1 MECRKQKNK
10 KPLDVGGPSSGGREQ
25 GDERPSSGE
34 ENEQVPMAPEQ
45 VPMAPEQVEDVGME
59 TSSPAP
65 YTFQSPVGRPRRLPV
80 PGSLSKS
87 SSVISFM
94 SATSGE
100 EDTSRLWRRKRGRK
114 NLSDSSQTASETE
127 TGEPM
132 SAKAKVKKR
141 GRGRPPTTGKYVG
154 LAAAKRSLAEADLA
168 AAEAQ
173 AENAA
178 AEAQAEQK
186 LAQQPTEICGS
197 QPRLVAMSGGEKD
210 RDLVAVASSYAEAVL
225 RVAKSSSQL
234 KGTSQKALKDAAAG
248 FKDVVEAMAR
258 RTVNDETRRLR
269 DENQRMQE
277 RLLATE
283 RQIAELRA
291 QTAQGE
297 KRAAAAPLTVS
308 PEAEVDALVGLIT
321 SRIMA
326 RIDARYGHLLKKENL
341 RPPLAADKKRAATTA
356 ATTANELTVP
366 AGTFAAAVAGNKGK
380 GKKSTAAAA
389 APAEK
394 SGAEPVPTSTATETA
409 PDRRAGEKKKKKKK
423 KTATA
428 AKPAST
434 IPASQEGTWQVV
446 GEKKK
451 VAKAAR
457 KKAAVTKQQAKSMRT
472 PKSAA
477 VTLALQPG
485 AVDAG
490 VTYAGNATSTNGYK
504 GLSVE

>member
-34 ENEQVPMAPEQ
+34 ENEQVPMAPEP
-45 VPMAPEQVEDVGME
+45 VPMAPEQVESVGVG

-65 YTFQSPVGRPRRLPV
+65 STFQSPMVRPRRLPV

-87 SSVISFM
+87 SSVISLM

-100 EDTSRLWRRKRGRK
+100 EDTSRFWRRKRGIE
-114 NLSDSSQTASETE
+114 NISDSSPTASETG
-127 TGEPM
+127 TGEPT

-154 LAAAKRSLAEADLA
+154 LAAAKRSLAEAELA
-168 AAEAQ
+168 AAKAQ
-173 AENAA
+173 AEHAA
-178 AEAQAEQK
+178 AEAQAEQN

-197 QPRLVAMSGGEKD
+197 QPRLVAMSGGEED

-258 RTVNDETRRLR
+258 RMANDETRRLR

-277 RLLATE
+277 RLLAAE

-291 QTAQGE
+291 ETAQEE
-297 KRAAAAPLTVS
+297 KRTAAATLTAS
-308 PEAEVDALVGLIT
+308 PEAEVDALVSLIT

-356 ATTANELTVP
+356 ATTANESTVP
-366 AGTFAAAVAGNKGK
+366 AGTYAAVVAGNKGK
-380 GKKSTAAAA
+380 GKKSTAAAVT
-389 APAEK
+389 PVEK

-409 PDRRAGEKKKKKKK
+409 PDHRGGKKKKKK

-434 IPASQEGTWQVV
+434 IPASQEGTWQVA

-451 VAKAAR
+451 IKTI
-457 KKAAVTKQQAKSMRT
+457 TKNSK
-472 PKSAA
+472 
-477 VTLALQPG
+477 
-485 AVDAG
+485 
-490 VTYAGNATSTNGYK
+490 N
-504 GLSVE
+504 